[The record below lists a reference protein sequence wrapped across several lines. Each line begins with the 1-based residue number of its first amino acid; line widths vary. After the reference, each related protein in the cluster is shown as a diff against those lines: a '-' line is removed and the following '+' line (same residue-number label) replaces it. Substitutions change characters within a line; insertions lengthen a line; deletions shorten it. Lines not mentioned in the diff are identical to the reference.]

1 MTQMHRRNRK
11 WVPDP
16 AAIADQLIGDY
27 RDATQRNPND
37 PLEARGQG
45 DLDAIGTMESWQ
57 ESAEFHGGE
66 FTEDDWLA
74 LVQELARRAAG
85 HDRTH

>member
-1 MTQMHRRNRK
+1 MGDQVTQMHRRNRK

-16 AAIADQLIGDY
+16 ATIADQLIEDY
-27 RDATQRNPND
+27 RDATQQNPND

-57 ESAEFHGGE
+57 ESAEFHGE
-66 FTEDDWLA
+66 
-74 LVQELARRAAG
+74 ELP
-85 HDRTH
+85 RTTGSPSCRS

>member
-16 AAIADQLIGDY
+16 ATIADQLIEDY
-27 RDATQRNPND
+27 RDATQQNPND

-57 ESAEFHGGE
+57 E
-66 FTEDDWLA
+66 
-74 LVQELARRAAG
+74 
-85 HDRTH
+85 

>member
-1 MTQMHRRNRK
+1 MHRRNRE

-16 AAIADQLIGDY
+16 ATIADQLIDNY
-27 RDATQRNPND
+27 RDATQQNPND

-57 ESAEFHGGE
+57 ESAEFHGEE

-74 LVQELARRAAG
+74 LAQELARRAAAQNTT
-85 HDRTH
+85 D

>member
-1 MTQMHRRNRK
+1 LQ
-11 WVPDP
+11 
-16 AAIADQLIGDY
+16 Q
-27 RDATQRNPND
+27 NPND

-57 ESAEFHGGE
+57 ESAEFHEEE

-74 LVQELARRAAG
+74 VSQEHQRDAHVAVSSG
-85 HDRTH
+85 